1 MGDGPRDW
9 SPRGYWDDTSS
20 GRGTHPSWG
29 SSTTVA
35 VRSRRSWLSL
45 LSLLFGSAAFFTMLF
60 APGTMSRA
68 GFVWTTAGLTAVY
81 FGIHHFSRHRRG
93 LARGVLMA
101 SLGITFGAA
110 ATLLSIWGMLSY
122 SYPTL
127 PTPPHIALG
136 QPPPPPA
143 SPSSDPTLDAVPTPA
158 AEDDHSYEMRAGR
171 VVPPAP
177 NAHEVEPAYQ
187 LQANLVAAAYEIC
200 VGISQYREQYGAVP
214 DSLTVGDDG
223 AISIAGVTFSA
234 VLPAYMR
241 MSFTPGAPDESAFL
255 TLADA
260 QSGMAVSCVRSSN
273 GFWIA
278 NN

>member
-1 MGDGPRDW
+1 
-9 SPRGYWDDTSS
+9 
-20 GRGTHPSWG
+20 
-29 SSTTVA
+29 
-35 VRSRRSWLSL
+35 
-45 LSLLFGSAAFFTMLF
+45 
-60 APGTMSRA
+60 
-68 GFVWTTAGLTAVY
+68 
-81 FGIHHFSRHRRG
+81 
-93 LARGVLMA
+93 MA
-101 SLGITFGAA
+101 SLGIAFGAA

-136 QPPPPPA
+136 QPPAPPQFTA
-143 SPSSDPTLDAVPTPA
+143 PSADPTLDAVPAPA

-177 NAHEVEPAYQ
+177 NAQEVEPAYQ

-223 AISIAGVTFSA
+223 AISTAGVTFPA

-241 MSFTPGAPDESAFL
+241 MSFTPGPDESAFL
-255 TLADA
+255 SVADA
-260 QSGMAVSCVRSSN
+260 ESGMAVSCVRSEN